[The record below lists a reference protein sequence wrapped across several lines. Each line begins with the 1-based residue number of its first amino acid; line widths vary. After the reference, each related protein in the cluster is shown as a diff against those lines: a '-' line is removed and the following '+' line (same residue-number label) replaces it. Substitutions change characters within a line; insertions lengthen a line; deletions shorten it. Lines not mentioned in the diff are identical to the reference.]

1 VIEGAPGVEC
11 KALACDE
18 WIRLVLACSKAAWD
32 YSEAVTLMGT
42 QARSSN
48 FEEYGQAWDVAESC
62 RLILKQAR
70 FALNDHIAEHC
81 CQAENLREQI

>member
-1 VIEGAPGVEC
+1 
-11 KALACDE
+11 LACDE
-18 WIRLVLACSKAAWD
+18 RIRLVLECSKAARD

-48 FEEYGQAWDVAESC
+48 LEEYGQAWDVAESC

-70 FALNDHIAEHC
+70 FALNGHVAQHC
-81 CQAENLREQI
+81 CQAEDLHETI